1 MSEFY
6 TNKETK
12 LAFEFLQHT
21 DKNIF
26 LTGRA
31 GTGKTTFLKSL
42 DKTLKKRFVIL
53 APTGVAALNAGG
65 VTIHSFFQLPFH
77 CIPPH
82 SKFEVRKYFKSK
94 IKIIRSLDLIVIDE
108 ISMVRC
114 DILDAIDVILR
125 RFRGSNKPFGGVQL
139 LMIGDLNQLPP
150 ITNEQEELMLKPYYN
165 SFYFFSSRALLQSN
179 YITITLQHIYRQ
191 LDEEFI
197 KILNHVRSNN
207 VSQEDILTLNKRY
220 QKDILDNIPS
230 NHIVLCSHNN
240 RADRINTEKINQL
253 KEEEKI
259 YEATM
264 EGVFPETSFPNLER
278 LHLKVGAQVMFL
290 VNDHE
295 FPKRYY
301 NGKIGVVTHLE
312 DNEVKVKCPEDEE
325 EIIVVPYTW
334 KNLEYSLDKKSS
346 QIIIKEKGTFTQ
358 LPLKLAWAITI
369 HKSQGLTFENAIID
383 SNRAFSHG
391 QVYVALS
398 RCRSLEGIILSEP
411 FSCSSIILDNEVKD
425 FNTKTLSSQPNN
437 NQLLLEK
444 QNYFIKVLYS
454 VFDFYELNVAINEL
468 NKLCSTSLYKVFIQF
483 SQNTI
488 NKIKTYKEDIEQ
500 VALKFQ
506 KFIIHTYNKEI
517 SYQEKKT
524 IILHRV
530 YKAKQYFLEHLLPL
544 NEIILSLVD
553 LELDNKEENQ
563 KLNEVTI
570 SLSVAKEVKVR
581 YLNFIKEDEFSVSD
595 FLQYRS
601 AILAKDNEIELDS
614 IAGKTNSYKK
624 ENKKDKT
631 HIPEDVQNVKLYTS
645 LVNWR
650 KEIAKQNNI
659 PAYMVISQVGIIGI
673 ANKKPQNIKELL
685 TIKGIGE
692 KKADLYGQEI
702 ISLINEIEI
711 E

>member
-1 MSEFY
+1 MSDFY

-42 DKTLKKRFVIL
+42 NKTLQKRFVIL

-77 CIPPH
+77 CIPPQ
-82 SKFEVRKYFKSK
+82 SKFEIKKFSKSK

-108 ISMVRC
+108 ISMIRC
-114 DILDAIDVILR
+114 DILDAIDVILK
-125 RFRGSNKPFGGVQL
+125 RFRRSNKPFGGVQL

-150 ITNEQEELMLKPYYN
+150 ITTEQEEFMLRPYYN

-191 LDEEFI
+191 LDEKFI
-197 KILNHVRSNN
+197 NILNHIRSNDIL
-207 VSQEDILTLNKRY
+207 QEDVLALNKRY

-240 RADRINTEKINQL
+240 RVNKINSDKINQL
-253 KEEEKI
+253 QGEESI
-259 YEATM
+259 YEAKT
-264 EGVFPETSFPNLER
+264 EGIFPETSFPNLER

-290 VNDHE
+290 VNDHD
-295 FPKRYY
+295 FQKRYY
-301 NGKIGVVTHLE
+301 NGKIGVVTSLE
-312 DNEVKVKCPEDEE
+312 YDGVKVKCPEDEE
-325 EIIVVPYTW
+325 EIDVIPYTW
-334 KNLEYSLDKKSS
+334 KNLEYILDKKTNN
-346 QIIIKEKGTFTQ
+346 IIIKEKGTFTQ

-398 RCRSLEGIILSEP
+398 RCRSLEGMILSEP
-411 FSCSSIILDNEVKD
+411 FSCSSIILDNEVKE
-425 FNTKTLSSQPNN
+425 FNNNALLSQPNDQ
-437 NQLLLEK
+437 QLILEQ
-444 QNYFIKVLYS
+444 QNYFIKMLYS
-454 VFDFYELNVAINEL
+454 IFDFSELNIEINEL
-468 NKLCSTSLYKVFIQF
+468 NKLCSTFLYKIFTQF

-506 KFIIHTYNKEI
+506 KFIIHNYNKEI
-517 SYQEKKT
+517 SFQEREN
-524 IILHRV
+524 IILHRA

-544 NEIILSLVD
+544 NDIILSLVD

-563 KLNEVTI
+563 KLNEVTV
-570 SLSVAKEVKVR
+570 SLSVAKEVKIR
-581 YLNFIKEDEFSVSD
+581 YLNFIKEDEFSVSE

-601 AILAKDNEIELDS
+601 VILAKGNEIELNS
-614 IAGKTNSYKK
+614 ITTKTNSQKE
-624 ENKKDKT
+624 ENKGDKK
-631 HIPEDVQNVKLYTS
+631 HIPEDVKNTKLYTA
-645 LVNWR
+645 LVYWR
-650 KEIAKQNNI
+650 REVAKQNNI
-659 PAYMVISQVGIIGI
+659 PAYMVVSQVGLIGI
-673 ANKKPQNIKELL
+673 ANKKPQSIEELL

-702 ISLINEIEI
+702 IAIVKQEET